1 MSHKESIHHE
11 VKGVREEIINEDKIV
26 YTLNEINNE
35 NEEIVRPGTPRA
47 LLVEEENKSDE
58 AEEYEIC
65 SNYLRDSEADEW
77 AFDEDNM
84 DSVVEI
90 ND

>member
-1 MSHKESIHHE
+1 M
-11 VKGVREEIINEDKIV
+11 GVREEMKNIEKSV
-26 YTLNEINNE
+26 YTQNEINNE
-35 NEEIVRPGTPRA
+35 NEEIMRPGTPRA

-77 AFDEDNM
+77 AFDEDKM